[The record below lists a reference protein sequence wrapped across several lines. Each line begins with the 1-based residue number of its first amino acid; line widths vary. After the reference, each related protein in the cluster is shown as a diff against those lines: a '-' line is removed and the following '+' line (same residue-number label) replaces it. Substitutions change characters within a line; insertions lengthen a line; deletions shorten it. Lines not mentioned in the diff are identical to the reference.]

1 MCSSDLTVGQKILP
15 PRNPQPFPSASSVYS
30 VPSAV
35 ISSTVFRVTR
45 RRLPVVPAAV
55 PAGSFAL
62 AGVGSQATI
71 PPDMS
76 DEFEDENERDEP
88 AGEELVDLAR
98 LVLFEPA
105 DYFARAQMSELFTR
119 PAPLEVDIGSGE
131 GTFIL
136 TLAQRHPERNFLG
149 IERLLGRVR
158 KTCRKAARGG
168 LTNLR
173 MLRLEIAYAFRYLLP
188 PESVSVAHVLFPDPW
203 PKRYHQTRRLIQDGF
218 MEALHGILV
227 PGGELRIKTDDE
239 PYFLWM
245 EKVLGRANGY
255 EQLDWP
261 DDLEYPTTDFEA
273 RFVAQGL
280 PIYRARLR
288 KI

>member
-1 MCSSDLTVGQKILP
+1 
-15 PRNPQPFPSASSVYS
+15 
-30 VPSAV
+30 
-35 ISSTVFRVTR
+35 
-45 RRLPVVPAAV
+45 
-55 PAGSFAL
+55 
-62 AGVGSQATI
+62 
-71 PPDMS
+71 MS
-76 DEFEDENERDEP
+76 DEFHDEDERDEP

-105 DYFARAQMSELFTR
+105 DYFTRAQMSDLFAR

-131 GTFIL
+131 GTYIL

-158 KTCRKAARGG
+158 KTCRKAARAG

-173 MLRLEIAYAFRYLLP
+173 MLRLEIAYALRYLLP
-188 PESVSVAHVLFPDPW
+188 PESVTVAHVLFPDPW
-203 PKRYHQTRRLIQDGF
+203 PKRYHQSRRLIQDGF

-245 EKVLGRANGY
+245 EKVLARAKGY
-255 EQLDWP
+255 ERLDWP
-261 DDLEYPTTDFEA
+261 DDLETPATDFEA

>member
-1 MCSSDLTVGQKILP
+1 MDLRT
-15 PRNPQPFPSASSVYS
+15 
-30 VPSAV
+30 
-35 ISSTVFRVTR
+35 
-45 RRLPVVPAAV
+45 
-55 PAGSFAL
+55 
-62 AGVGSQATI
+62 TI

-76 DEFEDENERDEP
+76 DEFPDEKERDEP
-88 AGEELVDLAR
+88 EGEELVDLAR

-105 DYFARAQMSELFTR
+105 DYFARAQMSDLFAR

-131 GTFIL
+131 GTYIL

-158 KTCRKAARGG
+158 KTCRKAARAN

-173 MLRLEIAYAFRYLLP
+173 MLRLEIAYALRYLLP
-188 PESVSVAHVLFPDPW
+188 PECVTVAHVLFPDPW
-203 PKRYHQTRRLIQDGF
+203 PKRYHQSRRLIQDGF

-245 EKVLGRANGY
+245 EKVLGRAKGY
-255 EQLDWP
+255 ERLDWP
-261 DDLEYPTTDFEA
+261 DELETPTTDFEA

>member
-1 MCSSDLTVGQKILP
+1 M
-15 PRNPQPFPSASSVYS
+15 
-30 VPSAV
+30 
-35 ISSTVFRVTR
+35 RVTSR
-45 RRLPVVPAAV
+45 F
-55 PAGSFAL
+55 GL
-62 AGVGSQATI
+62 AGMGLRATI

-76 DEFEDENERDEP
+76 DDFQDESDIDEP
-88 AGEELVDLAR
+88 AGEELLDLAR

-105 DYFARAQMSELFTR
+105 DYFARAQMSDLFPR
-119 PAPLEVDIGSGE
+119 EAPFEVDIGSGE

-136 TLAQRHPERNFLG
+136 TLARQYPERNFLG

-173 MLRLEIAYAFRYLLP
+173 MLRLEIAYALRYLLP
-188 PESVSVAHVLFPDPW
+188 PGTVSVAHVLFPDPW
-203 PKRYHQTRRLIQDGF
+203 PKRYHHGRRLIQDGF

-245 EKVLGRANGY
+245 EKVLARAKGY
-255 EQLDWP
+255 ERLDWP
-261 DDLEYPTTDFEA
+261 EDLDAYPTTDFEA

-288 KI
+288 KV